1 VPTSAPVPAFSAI
14 EKEAEEI
21 TGGLF
26 DATMLMQTIEV
37 AVNDPA
43 SDTEICK
50 QYIDPNVNKLELF
63 FATEIAPVLLIAK
76 TGFVPLKVLLEEEDD
91 EIEYVRTLL
100 KSASRAVT
108 EPTTVPTGAFWAA
121 FMLNRLDVN
130 QGGSFTSVIWRV
142 QVLDVVMGGPSIPS
156 SVTDTITVKLEV
168 LSKSNIVVDLMGKEK
183 LPTVL
188 SVLASKLIGFDPV

>member
-1 VPTSAPVPAFSAI
+1 VPTSAPAPAFSAI

-37 AVNDPA
+37 ADNAPA

-50 QYIDPNVNKLELF
+50 QYIDPNVNKLALF
-63 FATEIAPVLLIAK
+63 FATEIAPVELLIVK
-76 TGFVPLKVLLEEEDD
+76 TGFVPPKVLLEDEDD

-108 EPTTVPTGAFWAA
+108 EPMTVPTGAFWAA

-130 QGGSFTSVIWRV
+130 QGGSFTSVI
-142 QVLDVVMGGPSIPS
+142 
-156 SVTDTITVKLEV
+156 
-168 LSKSNIVVDLMGKEK
+168 
-183 LPTVL
+183 
-188 SVLASKLIGFDPV
+188 

>member
-1 VPTSAPVPAFSAI
+1 MPTSAPVPAFSAI

-37 AVNDPA
+37 ADNAPA
-43 SDTEICK
+43 SDTDICK
-50 QYIDPNVNKLELF
+50 QNLDPNVNKLALF

-76 TGFVPLKVLLEEEDD
+76 TGFVLPKVLFEEEDD

-108 EPTTVPTGAFWAA
+108 EPTTVPTGAFWAS
-121 FMLNRLDVN
+121 FMLNRLEVN
-130 QGGSFTSVIWRV
+130 QGGSFTSVI
-142 QVLDVVMGGPSIPS
+142 
-156 SVTDTITVKLEV
+156 
-168 LSKSNIVVDLMGKEK
+168 
-183 LPTVL
+183 
-188 SVLASKLIGFDPV
+188 